1 MIWLLLACQTSE
13 GPAPGP
19 EVFSPPTAHIGHD
32 WLFSPQR
39 INRIDIE
46 IPDNSWAIL
55 AAQRRFS
62 YPRDKAMATATLD
75 GEDAG
80 WVGVRLRGGL
90 GSFEQIDGKPKL
102 ELDFNAFTGERFHG
116 LESISLN
123 NRSGYCTGMQ
133 ENLVYAAYDQAGLV
147 TSRTGHAQVFVNGQ
161 DYGLYVVVE
170 TQDDRW
176 LRRNFNDPSG
186 NYYDGKYHLS
196 EFWVHWVDFDAG
208 KDNWFDLEEGQD
220 VDFDDIGAVSQAI
233 QESQDSMSPALWS
246 LVDWPQL
253 LALMRV
259 EMWTG
264 NADSYGHGRNN
275 YRVYFE
281 PGRPMVMA
289 PWDTDAGLVD
299 VSEDTDGGS
308 GDMALRSDPENAL
321 AQVCLADPDCL
332 AMWVQ
337 AGEQV
342 DADLSDGSL
351 LTLAEGYQELLEEG
365 IVGDPRRACSQNAW
379 ATQTERLL
387 AYLESR
393 TGER

>member
-264 NADSYGHGRNN
+264 DADSYGHGRNN

-365 IVGDPRRACSQNAW
+365 IVGDPRRACS
-379 ATQTERLL
+379 
-387 AYLESR
+387 
-393 TGER
+393 

>member
-1 MIWLLLACQTSE
+1 MIWFLLACQ
-13 GPAPGP
+13 PAEVPQAGP
-19 EVFSPPTAHIGHD
+19 EVFSPPTAHVGHD
-32 WLFSPQR
+32 WLFSAER
-39 INRIDIE
+39 INRIDLE
-46 IPDNSWAIL
+46 IPDNSLEIL

-62 YPRDKAMATATLD
+62 YPRDKAMAWATVD

-80 WVGVRLRGGL
+80 RVALRLRGGL
-90 GSFEQIDGKPKL
+90 GSFEQLDGKPKL

-123 NRSGYCTGMQ
+123 NRSYGCTGMH
-133 ENLVYAAYDQAGLV
+133 ENLVYAAYGQAGLV

-176 LRRNFNDPSG
+176 LRRNFNDAGG
-186 NYYDGKYHLS
+186 NYYDGKYYVS

-208 KDNWFDLEEGQD
+208 RDDWFDLEEGQD
-220 VDFDDIGAVSQAI
+220 VDFADVRAVSQAI
-233 QESQDSMSPALWS
+233 GESQDGMTEELWQ

-264 NADSYGHGRNN
+264 NNDSYGHGRNN

-281 PGRPMVMA
+281 PGRPMVMV
-289 PWDTDAGLVD
+289 PWDTDAGLID
-299 VSEDTDGGS
+299 EDEDSEGGS
-308 GDMALRSDPENAL
+308 ADLELRSDPQSAL
-321 AQVCLADPDCL
+321 AEPCLADPACRAL
-332 AMWVQ
+332 WAQ
-337 AGEQV
+337 AGEEV
-342 DADLSDGSL
+342 NAALSDGAL
-351 LTLAEGYQELLEEG
+351 LDLARDYQSLLEEG
-365 IVGDPRRACSQNAW
+365 VVGDPRRVCSQDAW
-379 ATQTERLL
+379 DTQTAGLV

-393 TGER
+393 TASP